1 MLEEFIT
8 AEVASL
14 SERFGAPLRHSI
26 TLVNEGL
33 FEPLS
38 KTDRYGEV
46 CMVIRR
52 LDGRLLTARKTFY
65 PPSAYRLLTGGIDYG
80 ERIYDALLRE
90 TDEETGLEV
99 RVRRFL
105 AMLDYRL
112 TRPDGTHVE
121 GSAALPDRPVPDD
134 GERFRTFAFLLDEI
148 GGVLAPRDPHE
159 RVELYQTI
167 AVEDLPQMAER
178 LEQLGQVYD
187 PEIYGRWRD
196 WGRFRAAV
204 HRSVYEALTE
214 R

>member
-1 MLEEFIT
+1 MLEETIA
-8 AEVASL
+8 AEIAEL
-14 SERFGAPLRHSI
+14 SARFGAPLQRSI
-26 TLVNEGL
+26 DLVNEGL

-46 CMVIRR
+46 CMVVRR
-52 LDGRLLTARKTFY
+52 RDGRLLAARKTFY

-90 TDEETGLEV
+90 TDEETGLRV

-105 AMLDYRL
+105 AVLDYRTL
-112 TRPDGTHVE
+112 RPDGTPRQPL
-121 GSAALPDRPVPDD
+121 S
-134 GERFRTFAFLLDEI
+134 GERFRTFAFLLDEQ

-159 RVELYQTI
+159 RVEEFKTV
-167 AVEDLPQMAER
+167 AVDELPGMADR

-187 PEIYGRWRD
+187 PEIHGRWRD

-204 HRSVYEALTE
+204 HRAVYEALLE